1 MVIWWLL
8 WTKLQLLS
16 IPTLTAGLWA
26 KAMSIS
32 AVFIQGYPGQECKWQ
47 KMTFASGYKASQML
61 VTVAPQGPLL
71 ISQACGVLCP
81 HRLRS
86 LLFQRLKGPKPSR
99 VPDIK
104 VSVITWPVPVHISK
118 VKACTWRLNLPFLQ
132 LPVENDLVFQ
142 GARGNL
148 DH

>member
-1 MVIWWLL
+1 MVTWWLL
-8 WTKLQLLS
+8 WAKLQLSS
-16 IPTLTAGLWA
+16 IPTLTAGHWA

-32 AVFIQGYPGQECKWQ
+32 DVFIQGYPGQECKWQ
-47 KMTFASGYKASQML
+47 KMTFASGYKGSQML

-86 LLFQRLKGPKPSR
+86 LLFQRLKGPKASR
-99 VPDIK
+99 VLDIK

-118 VKACTWRLNLPFLQ
+118 VKACTWRLNLLFFQ
-132 LPVENDLVFQ
+132 LPMENDLVFQ
-142 GARGNL
+142 GATENL